1 MDLCL
6 PAQTSQPPNL
16 KHPINVVFT
25 EIKSI
30 ESNVFN
36 ETLTKDRQKC
46 LTNTLNF
53 LLSFLVFFFKKSHT
67 K

>member
-6 PAQTSQPPNL
+6 SAQTSQPKNL
-16 KHPINVVFT
+16 KYQIKVVFT

-30 ESNVFN
+30 ESNVSN

-46 LTNTLNF
+46 LTNIEF
-53 LLSFLVFFFKKSHT
+53 FAFFSCIVF
-67 K
+67 

>member
-6 PAQTSQPPNL
+6 PAQTSQPQNL

-30 ESNVFN
+30 ESNVSN

-53 LLSFLVFFFKKSHT
+53 LLSFLVFFFF
-67 K
+67 

>member
-16 KHPINVVFT
+16 KHPIKVVFT

-30 ESNVFN
+30 ESNASN
-36 ETLTKDRQKC
+36 ETLTKDKQNC
-46 LTNTLNF
+46 LTNIEF
-53 LLSFLVFFFKKSHT
+53 LAFFSCIVF
-67 K
+67 